1 MSFKADLNSDLHEV
15 FFNTEEFGEVVTLTR
30 GKDSVA
36 MRGLFDSPGVSGEQL
51 GGEVEAISH
60 APRLFVRSVD
70 LPNGKPAKGDVFELI
85 ANDLHA
91 ARKLRAVDY
100 VFEQDGTVVYRLIDC
115 K

>member
-30 GKDSVA
+30 GNNSVA

-70 LPNGKPAKGDVFELI
+70 LPNGKPQKGDVFVI
-85 ANDLHA
+85 SANELHA

-100 VFEQDGTVVYRLIDC
+100 VFEQDGTVVYRLVDC